1 MAKIKAEIEWI
12 ERTKKYVTV
21 EVDSIEELS
30 HLKNLNNYSFD
41 LLGTGKENWIKLEE
55 DSIKYK
61 EVANG

>member
-12 ERTKKYVTV
+12 ERTKKYVIV

>member
-12 ERTKKYVTV
+12 ERTKRYVNV

-55 DSIKYK
+55 DSIKFK
-61 EVANG
+61 EVSNG

>member
-12 ERTKKYVTV
+12 ERTKRYVNV

-61 EVANG
+61 EIANV

>member
-12 ERTKKYVTV
+12 ERTKRYVNV

-30 HLKNLNNYSFD
+30 HLKNIDNYSFD
-41 LLGTGKENWIKLEE
+41 LLGTGKEDWIKLED

-61 EVANG
+61 EVSNV